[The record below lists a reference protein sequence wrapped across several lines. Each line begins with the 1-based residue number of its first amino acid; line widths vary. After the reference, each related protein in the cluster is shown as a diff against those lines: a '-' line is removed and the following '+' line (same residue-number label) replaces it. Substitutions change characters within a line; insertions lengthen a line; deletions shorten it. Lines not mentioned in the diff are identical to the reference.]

1 MKPGTA
7 FGSTCLAA
15 FTLLLAQTSPP
26 PRGPGAPNAEERERM
41 EKIIPA
47 RAPAKPAKARRML
60 VLDINI
66 GHGQHPSI
74 PFAKLALEL
83 MASHTKAFEPVFDD
97 NPEMLKAA
105 NLKNAGAGHQHW
117 ARAASFDPVR
127 QAGLGIDGESHQGQL
142 GERD

>member
-7 FGSTCLAA
+7 FVSTCLAA
-15 FTLLLAQTSPP
+15 CTLLLAQTSPP
-26 PRGPGAPNAEERERM
+26 PRGPRAPNAEERERM

-97 NPEMLKAA
+97 RSEEHTSELQS
-105 NLKNAGAGHQHW
+105 LRHLVC
-117 ARAASFDPVR
+117 R
-127 QAGLGIDGESHQGQL
+127 LL
-142 GERD
+142 L